1 MEELFFIGIQY
12 ICVADIDNYHTFANS
27 VTLVLINATEYEVK
41 RNILYFLLKLL
52 KVHCEGILNVR

>member
-12 ICVADIDNYHTFANS
+12 ICVADIGNYHTFANS

-41 RNILYFLLKLL
+41 RNISLLT
-52 KVHCEGILNVR
+52 ILQ